1 MIPESHSTAVIS
13 TGLHFLRAITEAYG
27 PDVGMR
33 LWETIANTL
42 DPDVKG
48 QIFFAMLTGQTT
60 SRVHFSTGASHQ
72 PVWAIK
78 AIRMATGCGLKEAK
92 DIYDMGK
99 VKTVSVDVHTADDRR
114 ELIKCLRD
122 AGCLVL

>member
-1 MIPESHSTAVIS
+1 MSNDLDSVVFDGIRFLESITRYYGSEKGLELWDKMAEAFGPE
-13 TGLHFLRAITEAYG
+13 
-27 PDVGMR
+27 
-33 LWETIANTL
+33 
-42 DPDVKG
+42 VKG
-48 QIFFAMLTGQTT
+48 KIFFAMLTGQTT